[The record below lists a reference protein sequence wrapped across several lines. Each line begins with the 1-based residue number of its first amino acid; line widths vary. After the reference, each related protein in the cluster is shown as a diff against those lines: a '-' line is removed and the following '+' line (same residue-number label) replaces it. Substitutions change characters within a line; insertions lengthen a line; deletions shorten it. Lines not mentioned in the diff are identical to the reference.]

1 MGKSVRMA
9 FLMGTAALTVAA
21 CSERTVDLSPPR
33 AANSSITLAQADDPY
48 FRTGQDILARIQAQQ
63 PNTNHAKNVILFVA
77 DGMGFPTVTATRILE
92 GQQRGVD
99 GESNVLAFES
109 FPYLAASKTY
119 SSDAQVAD
127 SSPTAVAM
135 VTGVKTRNA
144 AMAVSHEV
152 PVEDCAASLDNGA
165 VTTIFEMAQAA
176 GLATGV
182 ISTARITHATPGSTH
197 SHSPSRDWESDA
209 DMPAEA
215 LELGCKDIARS
226 LVEIPYGHGFDVA
239 FGGGRAYFLPETA
252 ADPEYEGKTGRRKDG
267 RDLTKAWT
275 DRHGEGSAFIWNKEQ
290 FDAID
295 PANTGP
301 VLGLFDMSHMQ
312 YDVDREKDP
321 AGEPELAEM
330 TAKAIDILQ
339 AKAGDEGFILMVEGG
354 RVDHALHAGNA
365 ARALTDAIAFNKAIR
380 TAMDKVDLNETLI
393 IATADHSHTLTI
405 NGYPERGNP
414 ILGLAAWDGEPLMG
428 DDGKP
433 YTTLQFANGPGALKD
448 ELRADLTNVDTT
460 DVDFLQPALV
470 PLPSETHGG
479 EDLGIYAIGPWA
491 HLFQGTVEQNYIFH
505 VMNHASKIGQRAGAM
520 D

>member
-1 MGKSVRMA
+1 MKRSI
-9 FLMGTAALTVAA
+9 LAALLLGTTMLAA
-21 CSERTVDLSPPR
+21 CSGRPDPNVATTGKV
-33 AANSSITLAQADDPY
+33 ALAQADDPY
-48 FRTGQDILARIQAQQ
+48 FQTGQEILTRVQALQ
-63 PNTNHAKNVILFVA
+63 PNTNRAKNVILFIA
-77 DGMGFPTVTATRILE
+77 DGMGFATVTASRILE

-99 GESNVLAFES
+99 GESNVLTFES
-109 FPYLAASKTY
+109 FPHLAASKTY
-119 SSDAQVAD
+119 SADAQVAD

-144 AMAVSHEV
+144 AMAVSHRV

-182 ISTARITHATPGSTH
+182 VSTARITHATPGSTH

-209 DMPAEA
+209 EMPAEA
-215 LELGCKDIARS
+215 IQQGCKDIARS

-239 FGGGRAYFLPETA
+239 FGGGRSYFLPSTV
-252 ADPEYEGKTGRRKDG
+252 ADPEYEGKQGRRKDG
-267 RDLTKAWT
+267 RDLTKAWL
-275 DRHGEGSAFIWNKEQ
+275 DRHGSGGAYVWNKQQ

-295 PANTGP
+295 AATTGP

-312 YDVDREKDP
+312 YSIDREKDP
-321 AGEPELAEM
+321 AGEPSLAEM

-365 ARALTDAIAFNKAIR
+365 ARALNDAIAFDRAIK
-380 TAMDKVDLNETLI
+380 TALGKVNLDETLI
-393 IATADHSHTLTI
+393 IATADHSHSLTI
-405 NGYPERGNP
+405 NGYPQRGNP
-414 ILGLAAWDGEPLMG
+414 ILGLARFDDELLMG

-433 YTTLQFANGPGALKD
+433 YTTLQFANGPGAVKD
-448 ELRADLTNVDTT
+448 GPRADLTNVDTT
-460 DVDFLQPALV
+460 DVDFLQPSLV

-479 EDLGIYAIGPWA
+479 EDLGIYAIGPWS

-505 VMNHASKIGQRAGAM
+505 VMNHASGIGRRAGAM
-520 D
+520 